1 MHSATSQAQKK
12 SMLNKRIKN
21 AHSRS
26 LGRRY
31 RGAPYAGRYTL

>member
-1 MHSATSQAQKK
+1 M
-12 SMLNKRIKN
+12 SMPNNSIKI

-31 RGAPYAGRYTL
+31 RGAPYAGRYA